1 MLLNVKVVKLA
12 QSPLFFGLTFHSL
25 KPGCPMP
32 IYDCRILKINENPN
46 LTLYLISLVRRTM
59 RCSTA
64 KAFLRSARNRKN
76 LDIITEAQ
84 VLKVLVDKVAK
95 RAYGVKYLRNGKVNK
110 VIAGREVI
118 LSAGALNSPQLLMLS
133 GIGRS

>member
-1 MLLNVKVVKLA
+1 
-12 QSPLFFGLTFHSL
+12 
-25 KPGCPMP
+25 
-32 IYDCRILKINENPN
+32 
-46 LTLYLISLVRRTM
+46 M

-84 VLKVLVDKVAK
+84 VLKVLVDKVVK
-95 RAYGVKYLRNGKVNK
+95 RAYGVKYLRNGKVYK

>member
-1 MLLNVKVVKLA
+1 MSWGVVKRK
-12 QSPLFFGLTFHSL
+12 SGRISTISSVNWFNILFL
-25 KPGCPMP
+25 KSGYTCG
-32 IYDCRILKINENPN
+32 IFKINENTI
-46 LTLYLISLVRRTM
+46 LTLDLISLVRRTM

-95 RAYGVKYLRNGKVNK
+95 RAYGVKYLRNGKVFK
-110 VIAGREVI
+110 VKAGREVI